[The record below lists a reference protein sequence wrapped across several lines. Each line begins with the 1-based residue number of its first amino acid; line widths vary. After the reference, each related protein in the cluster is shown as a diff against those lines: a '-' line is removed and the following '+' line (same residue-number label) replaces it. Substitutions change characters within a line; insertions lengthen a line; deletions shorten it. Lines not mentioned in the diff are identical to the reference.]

1 MSTPFIYG
9 ETSNHTIGGSVIPD
23 TDVMYNLGSTTKR
36 WRDLYL
42 SGNTIN
48 IGGTTISRQED
59 GSIGITD
66 TLAVGGPTPATLK
79 VSKIMSATG
88 DIINM
93 SGATLSNV
101 SIAANKIKVTG
112 IPEPS
117 YIAPELRILNEDTSS
132 GLVVNQTG
140 QTSAGVADFQDH
152 GISALNIAK
161 GGSITVG
168 NLLLP
173 DEIPVQSTVTTTSTE
188 LSTAGMEQQSINTEI
203 VASDGSTV
211 ELFGRATSTSDDGKS
226 FIVGAPLDSFGS
238 AYIYKWNGTSWAET
252 KLTPSDGV
260 AGNNFGTSVAM
271 SADGLTVAVG
281 APGPATA
288 PGAVYVYKYSGST
301 WVETKKAADFTNVN
315 VSSYLY
321 DNVWTLQP
329 VAGNNYWRS
338 ICWSPELYM
347 FVAVSS
353 TGVGNRVMTSVDGK
367 AWIGRASAADNN
379 WTSVCWAPELS
390 IFVAVATSGTDNRV
404 MTSPNGITWTT
415 RVSAANYAW
424 SSVCWSSELSLL
436 VAVSRAG
443 TKTPVGG
450 TVMTSPNGINWTLGA
465 SAGARVW
472 TSVCWAPQLSLFVAV
487 ASSGTNDRVMTS
499 PDGFTWTFQP
509 SAADN
514 SWTSVCW
521 APEISLFVAVASSG
535 TNRVMTSQNG
545 QTWTLSITN
554 SSNQDGLW
562 YSVCWAP
569 ELSQFIST
577 GAFASDIT
585 VTSIMK
591 SSNGITWTTAIPD
604 VDDLRIKY
612 AYLNL
617 NCVCWAPQLM
627 RFAVVLQNIFDW
639 RGIGENVLTNAP
651 MYDSITSTYSI
662 TDIWNSEASTF
673 NANWTSMCWSPKLSL
688 FVAIGY
694 IYDGNGLDSNWLDIY
709 NQLATSPDGLVWTA
723 RNIPLNIW
731 VSICW
736 SAELEIFVAISKRE
750 LAGHN
755 NGYIMTSTDGL
766 TWTNRVLGFVP
777 SGDLYTIIWAPELS
791 QFVILGKGCTLISTN
806 GVNWVEHANPE
817 TNYNWYSLSICWA
830 PELLLY
836 VAVAWGNYYGDTT
849 VNYRVL
855 TSTNGTTWT
864 GRSSSATDTYDWRS
878 VCWSPDLQRFVAV
891 GRREQGP
898 IAISDDGISWSSVP
912 QPSVYSAQN
921 YPWAYWAAVLWI
933 PEIQKFIATGGEWQ
947 DDAGGYFGRVMVS
960 PDGITWTPLIPDP
973 YNISCTI
980 LCYSPEKLR
989 LVVMNY
995 ASLASGD
1002 RRIMTSDVTL
1012 LTTSTPSTAGN
1023 SYGNALALSK
1033 DAATLAVGAPNTKI
1047 ISPLKESAGAA
1058 YAYKWNGSAWGAQ
1071 TLLQASDI
1079 IDSQKFGVSIAASTN
1094 GTSLVVGSELGNG
1107 AYVYKLVNSAWTE
1120 TKAIASEP
1128 IVAADGYST
1137 SCAIS
1142 ADGTRFVIGAPG
1154 KGTNA
1159 GAAYIYE
1166 WSGSAWVETKLT
1178 PTVAG
1183 SGFGQSVAMLGDG
1196 NSVLIGEVYTN
1207 SNTGDAYFFM
1217 RTNGTWTEGTKLVAP
1232 NAEAG
1237 DKFGTSVAL
1246 SSQYAF
1252 VGATATDASAADQ
1265 GSVYVFNYGPALV
1278 PQEITVTTTTNVTTM
1293 VPAGPAIKVIGSALF
1308 DGDVDVQGTHT
1319 ASSLNVS
1326 NAGTGTA
1333 MTINQSNVTQPIVD
1347 FKDDGLTVFKIV
1359 PGGNIG
1365 VGTTLPAYKLHV
1377 VGTTFSSAGF
1387 MSYSDSSL
1395 KTNVQEIKGADAIS
1409 IVSQMRGVRYDRI
1422 KKEEDPRRRV
1432 GLIAQEVESVLP
1444 EIVRTDASGMK
1455 SVAYGDSVA
1464 VLIQAIK
1471 EQQKEID
1478 ALETMI

>member
-9 ETSNHTIGGSVIPD
+9 ESSNLTVGGSLIPG

-140 QTSAGVADFQDH
+140 QTSAGVAEFQDH

-238 AYIYKWNGTSWAET
+238 AYIYKWNGATWVET

-281 APGPATA
+281 APGPETA

-301 WVETKKAADFTNVN
+301 WVETKKAADFTNVD

-321 DNVWTLQP
+321 DSVWASTPFSHPTYWKSVCWAPELNLF
-329 VAGNNYWRS
+329 VAVGEPTSTIYGDVVSVQTSTNGKTWTSVDLYSSPGFYDESLTFMPYDITWS
-338 ICWSPELYM
+338 SVCWSPQLLI
-347 FVAVSS
+347 FVAVGQN
-353 TGVGNRVMTSVDGK
+353 GVNNRVMTSVDGNT
-367 AWIGRASAADNN
+367 WTSRTSASNAS
-379 WTSVCWAPELS
+379 WKSVCWSPQLTL
-390 IFVAVATSGTDNRV
+390 FVAVASSTTGYRVMTSPDGVLWTLQATPADNTWNSVCWSPELMLFVAVSSTGTGNRV
-404 MTSPNGITWTT
+404 MTSPDGIVWTI
-415 RVSAANYAW
+415 RAPPSYAW
-424 SSVCWSSELSLL
+424 WSVCWSPELALF
-436 VAVSRAG
+436 VAVG
-443 TKTPVGG
+443 TAS
-450 TVMTSPNGINWTLGA
+450 VMTSPDGFVWQQTLQFTGYIWVSVCWAKELALFIAVARLGGTVGNRIMTSPDGYTWTQSTG
-465 SAGARVW
+465 VW
-472 TSVCWAPQLSLFVAV
+472 NLLQFTSVCWAPQLSLIVTVSNPIYDPVRNQHVTSTNGINWEVHGLVRKVLWTSVCWSPELTLFVSCADGGNESLKAYSSDGVSWTESTPVGSGGSTAVCWSPELSLFVAGPSGEKLFTSENGKDWTV
-487 ASSGTNDRVMTS
+487 HIIANQYVNSICWSSELNIFVMVGTYISTSSDGITWAPQSSPFTQTTDWKHKSVCWAAELSLFVVVGQYGAMTS
-499 PDGFTWTFQP
+499 PDG
-509 SAADN
+509 
-514 SWTSVCW
+514 V
-521 APEISLFVAVASSG
+521 
-535 TNRVMTSQNG
+535 
-545 QTWTLSITN
+545 
-554 SSNQDGLW
+554 
-562 YSVCWAP
+562 
-569 ELSQFIST
+569 
-577 GAFASDIT
+577 
-585 VTSIMK
+585 
-591 SSNGITWTTAIPD
+591 
-604 VDDLRIKY
+604 
-612 AYLNL
+612 
-617 NCVCWAPQLM
+617 
-627 RFAVVLQNIFDW
+627 
-639 RGIGENVLTNAP
+639 
-651 MYDSITSTYSI
+651 
-662 TDIWNSEASTF
+662 
-673 NANWTSMCWSPKLSL
+673 NWT
-688 FVAIGY
+688 I
-694 IYDGNGLDSNWLDIY
+694 
-709 NQLATSPDGLVWTA
+709 
-723 RNIPLNIW
+723 R
-731 VSICW
+731 
-736 SAELEIFVAISKRE
+736 
-750 LAGHN
+750 
-755 NGYIMTSTDGL
+755 
-766 TWTNRVLGFVP
+766 
-777 SGDLYTIIWAPELS
+777 
-791 QFVILGKGCTLISTN
+791 
-806 GVNWVEHANPE
+806 
-817 TNYNWYSLSICWA
+817 
-830 PELLLY
+830 
-836 VAVAWGNYYGDTT
+836 DTT
-849 VNYRVL
+849 FG
-855 TSTNGTTWT
+855 SP
-864 GRSSSATDTYDWRS
+864 S
-878 VCWSPDLQRFVAV
+878 VCWSPELSLLVA
-891 GRREQGP
+891 
-898 IAISDDGISWSSVP
+898 I
-912 QPSVYSAQN
+912 N
-921 YPWAYWAAVLWI
+921 YDSL
-933 PEIQKFIATGGEWQ
+933 TTCS
-947 DDAGGYFGRVMVS
+947 S
-960 PDGITWTPLIPDP
+960 PDGITWTTYPTGIGATDIEVDWISICWSPELMIFLVMGIGGIYKAMTSPDGITWTLRASDNRDGAFGGFH
-973 YNISCTI
+973 YAICWSSELLRFVAVGNGNVMSSSSSATI
-980 LCYSPEKLR
+980 LITP
-989 LVVMNY
+989 
-995 ASLASGD
+995 
-1002 RRIMTSDVTL
+1002 TP
-1012 LTTSTPSTAGN
+1012 TSTGN

-1047 ISPLKESAGAA
+1047 YSPLKQSAGAA
-1058 YAYKWNGSAWGAQ
+1058 YVYKWNGSAWGAQ

-1094 GTSLVVGSELGNG
+1094 GTSIAVGSELGTG

-1166 WSGSAWVETKLT
+1166 WSGSAWVETKLM

-1196 NSVLIGEVYTN
+1196 NSVLIGEVFTN

-1252 VGATATDASAADQ
+1252 VGATSTDAAAADQ

-1293 VPAGPAIKVIGSALF
+1293 VSTGPAIKVIGSALF

-1395 KTNVQEIKGADAIS
+1395 KTNVQEIKGADALS

-1432 GLIAQEVESVLP
+1432 GLIAQEVECVLP
-1444 EIVRTDASGMK
+1444 EIVRTDANGMK

-1478 ALETMI
+1478 ALKILDPQCPP